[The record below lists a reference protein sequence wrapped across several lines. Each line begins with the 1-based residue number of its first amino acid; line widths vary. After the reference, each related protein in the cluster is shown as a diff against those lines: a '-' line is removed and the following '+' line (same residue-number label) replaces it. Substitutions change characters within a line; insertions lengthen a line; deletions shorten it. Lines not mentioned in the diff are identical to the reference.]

1 MKRNFSLHYQCI
13 FKQKGNKKKD
23 LLPNCLRKK
32 KQKRVYTCLAS
43 FTLAKVLT
51 LKGGITCI
59 KSHKCWFPHV
69 SCQVFRKVFWVGC
82 RKCHHLLVWWQ
93 RWKYPAARDR
103 HMFLLTNPLTG
114 LSILHEAL
122 NWPILMSS
130 PVAHLAK
137 AYPSFLSMKQIE
149 ILLPLPNLDGMLIYH
164 KVTPVP
170 PPSPLHFIKL
180 PWQST
185 STHLYFWVERGMMTV
200 LCCLKTLQIPN
211 PDLLIQSPVHWPL
224 GHSISH
230 RLTPLSP
237 TSD

>member
-137 AYPSFLSMKQIE
+137 VYPSFLSMKQIE

-170 PPSPLHFIKL
+170 PPPPYISSSSPDNPPVLIYTSGWKEAW
-180 PWQST
+180 WQ
-185 STHLYFWVERGMMTV
+185 Y
-200 LCCLKTLQIPN
+200 CAA
-211 PDLLIQSPVHWPL
+211 
-224 GHSISH
+224 
-230 RLTPLSP
+230 
-237 TSD
+237 